1 MLKNRKF
8 VVLIPLI
15 IFIFALSIR
24 LLCLYQ
30 MSDNP
35 MFHNIP
41 NGLDQ
46 QRFDQFA
53 IQISKGDIL
62 GGRGV
67 YGQSPL
73 YPYFLA
79 LIYRLFGHSYLI
91 VRIFQMLMGAGT
103 CVLLYL
109 IGRSIFNRMVGI
121 ISGIICSLYGVLIF
135 YEGELLRV
143 TLIVFLTVLLVFSIT
158 RILKIKKVAIW
169 LIPGIVLGLLILC
182 RPNNII
188 LVPFILIWL
197 VFATRKNKK
206 LLAKR
211 FTCFFFGILLALTPL
226 FIRNHI
232 VGVNLF
238 SMSSQGVNAFICG
251 HDSRSTGCGFYQIQD
266 DTYLGKNQMQT
277 CFNILKTAFKTPS
290 KWFKQQAKKFDAF
303 WNGYEIPNNSNF
315 YLSRKFSGLLSLPLP
330 GFVFIASM
338 GIMGI
343 IISIGNRQK
352 YLLLYLIVI
361 GCFCSVMAFYILSRF
376 RQPIVPFLIL
386 FTGFFIDWL
395 CKKAKDKDFKKL
407 VYSLLCAAFLAFLIW
422 PRPQQFILPQD
433 HYNIGLSYAMGEEYN
448 SAIVQFDNAIELRA
462 NYIKPVYMKG
472 ICFLRQGKPRLAVR
486 EFEEV
491 LKLNPNYTKAL
502 KSTAIAYGLYLKD
515 KPKARYYLDRY
526 LKLCPN

>member
-1 MLKNRKF
+1 
-8 VVLIPLI
+8 
-15 IFIFALSIR
+15 
-24 LLCLYQ
+24 
-30 MSDNP
+30 

-79 LIYRLFGHSYLI
+79 LIYQLFGHSYLI

-109 IGRSIFNRMVGI
+109 IGRSTFNRMVGI

-143 TLIVFLTVLLVFSIT
+143 TLTVFLTVLLVFSIT
-158 RILKIKKVAIW
+158 RILKTKKVAIW

-188 LVPFILIWL
+188 LAPFILIWL
-197 VFATRKNKK
+197 VFVTRKNKK
-206 LLAKR
+206 LLAER
-211 FTCFFFGILLALTPL
+211 FICFFFGILLALTPL
-226 FIRNHI
+226 FVRNHI

-238 SMSSQGVNAFICG
+238 SMSSQGVNAFIGG

-330 GFVFIASM
+330 GFAFIASM

-343 IISIGNRQK
+343 IISVGNRQK

-361 GCFCSVMAFYILSRF
+361 GCFCSVMVFYILSRF

-386 FTGFFIDWL
+386 FTGFFINWL
-395 CKKAKDKDFKKL
+395 WKKGKDKNFRKL
-407 VYSLLCAAFLAFLIW
+407 VFSLLCVVVLSFATW
-422 PRPQQFILPQD
+422 PRQKQFILPQD
-433 HYNIGLSYAMGEEYN
+433 YYNMGLSYTMGKKYN
-448 SAIVQFDNAIELRA
+448 NAISQFDNAIKLKT
-462 NYIKPVYMKG
+462 NYVKPIYMKG
-472 ICFLRQGKPRLAVR
+472 FCLLQQDKPRLAVR
-486 EFEEV
+486 EFEEA
-491 LKLNPNYTKAL
+491 LKINPNYAKAL
-502 KSTAIAYGLYLKD
+502 KSTAITYGLYLRD
-515 KPKARYYLDRY
+515 KPKALYYLDRY
-526 LKLCPN
+526 LKMRPDDAEMLRIRQSFHSN

>member
-1 MLKNRKF
+1 
-8 VVLIPLI
+8 
-15 IFIFALSIR
+15 
-24 LLCLYQ
+24 
-30 MSDNP
+30 

-46 QRFDQFA
+46 QRFAQFA
-53 IQISKGDIL
+53 IQISEGDIL
-62 GGRGV
+62 GGKGF
-67 YGQSPL
+67 YSQSPL

-79 LIYRLFGHSYLI
+79 LIYGLFGHSYFI

-109 IGRSIFNRMVGI
+109 IGNRIFNRTVGV

-135 YEGELLRV
+135 YEVELLRV
-143 TLIVFLTVLLVFSIT
+143 TITVFLTVLLVFSIT
-158 RILKIKKVAIW
+158 RILKSKKTAIW

-188 LVPFILIWL
+188 LILFILIWMFYTTL
-197 VFATRKNKK
+197 KNKK

-211 FTCFFFGILLALTPL
+211 FIYFFFGVLLALTPL

-290 KWFKQQAKKFDAF
+290 KWFKQQANKFAAF

-315 YLSRKFSGLLSLPLP
+315 YLSRKFSDLLSLPLP

-343 IISIGNRQK
+343 IVSVRNWQK
-352 YLLLYLIVI
+352 YLLVYLIII

-386 FTGFFIDWL
+386 FTGFFINWL
-395 CKKAKDKDFKKL
+395 WIKVKDKDFRKL
-407 VYSLLCAAFLAFLIW
+407 VFSLLCVGFLSFAMW
-422 PRPQQFILPQD
+422 PRPQRFILPQD
-433 HYNIGLSYAMGEEYN
+433 HYNMGLSYTMGKKYN
-448 SAIVQFDNAIELRA
+448 NAISQFNNAIKLNA
-462 NYIKPVYMKG
+462 IYIKPIYMKG
-472 ICFLRQGKPRLAVR
+472 FCLLRQNKPRLAVR

-491 LKLNPNYTKAL
+491 LRLNPYYAKAL
-502 KSTAIAYGLYLKD
+502 KNTAVAYGLYLKD
-515 KPKARYYLDRY
+515 NAKALHYFDRY
-526 LKLCPN
+526 LKLCPDDGKMLKIKESIENYNPDFL

>member
-1 MLKNRKF
+1 
-8 VVLIPLI
+8 
-15 IFIFALSIR
+15 
-24 LLCLYQ
+24 
-30 MSDNP
+30 

-79 LIYRLFGHSYLI
+79 LIYQLFGHSYLI

-143 TLIVFLTVLLVFSIT
+143 TLTVFLTVLLVFSIM

-188 LVPFILIWL
+188 LAPFILIWL
-197 VFATRKNKK
+197 VFVTRKNKK

-211 FTCFFFGILLALTPL
+211 FICFFFGILLALTPL

-277 CFNILKTAFKTPS
+277 CFNILKTSFKTPS

-343 IISIGNRQK
+343 IISIGNKQKYLK

-361 GCFCSVMAFYILSRF
+361 GCFCSVMVFYILSRF

-386 FTGFFIDWL
+386 FTGFFINWL
-395 CKKAKDKDFKKL
+395 WKKGKDKNFRKL
-407 VYSLLCAAFLAFLIW
+407 IFSLLCVVILSFAML
-422 PRPQQFILPQD
+422 PRQNRFILPQD
-433 HYNIGLSYAMGEEYN
+433 YYNMGLSYTMGKKHN
-448 SAIVQFDNAIELRA
+448 NAISQFDNAIKLKA
-462 NYIKPVYMKG
+462 NYVKPIYMKG
-472 ICFLRQGKPRLAVR
+472 FCLLRQNKPRLAII
-486 EFEEV
+486 EFEEA
-491 LKLNPNYTKAL
+491 LKLNPHYVKAL
-502 KSTAIAYGLYLKD
+502 KSTAITYGLYLRD
-515 KPKARYYLDRY
+515 KPKALYYLDRY
-526 LKLCPN
+526 LKMRPDDAEMLKVKQGIEN